1 SVEGTFV
8 PLTATPGPRWWT
20 LAPSRWPGDSVART
34 LLNAVHSGGVS
45 MRHVTPGGAACALLL
60 ALTASAP
67 LASAQTAGKI
77 PITTSSND
85 ARELYLKGR
94 DLQETLRA
102 TDARNLYE
110 QAVAKDPNFALAYV

>member
-1 SVEGTFV
+1 
-8 PLTATPGPRWWT
+8 
-20 LAPSRWPGDSVART
+20 
-34 LLNAVHSGGVS
+34 

-85 ARELYLKGR
+85 ARELY
-94 DLQETLRA
+94 
-102 TDARNLYE
+102 
-110 QAVAKDPNFALAYV
+110 